1 MICAFAAF
9 FVLAIGLFGVLRL
22 FLRDFPTCK
31 PFLLTFATLVLS
43 SFDFFVTKVVFR
55 AYIYMPFNC
64 SVSEINQLSVS
75 KITGVRPLVLF
86 KKSDF

>member
-1 MICAFAAF
+1 MIFR
-9 FVLAIGLFGVLRL
+9 LASRFYWTLQLF
-22 FLRDFPTCK
+22 
-31 PFLLTFATLVLS
+31 VLS

-64 SVSEINQLSVS
+64 SVSELNQLSVS

>member
-1 MICAFAAF
+1 M
-9 FVLAIGLFGVLRL
+9 
-22 FLRDFPTCK
+22 RDFPTCK

-64 SVSEINQLSVS
+64 SISEPNQLSVS

-86 KKSDF
+86 KKSVFEVKASIKGFVREGKKL